1 MCEDRVGRGKE
12 YAKQQ
17 ADGVCAKV
25 ILSGYE
31 REGEG
36 GEDEIEER
44 ERRKHKNL
52 RATRHFRKV
61 ARTEGCRVW
70 G

>member
-1 MCEDRVGRGKE
+1 MPSSRQTESAQKSFSRGTRGR
-12 YAKQQ
+12 
-17 ADGVCAKV
+17 
-25 ILSGYE
+25 E
-31 REGEG
+31 RG